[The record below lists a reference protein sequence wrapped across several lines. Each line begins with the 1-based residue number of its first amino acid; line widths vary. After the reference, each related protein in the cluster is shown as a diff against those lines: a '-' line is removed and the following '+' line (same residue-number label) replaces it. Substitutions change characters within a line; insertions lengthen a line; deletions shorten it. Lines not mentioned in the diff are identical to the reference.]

1 LSLPDLDP
9 IASQTRSIIRKSR
22 RLTTTAFLQSL
33 LSSVARGLASLNQIA
48 SDLKDRNL
56 PGMARQSIHQR
67 IDIRLTAFLLA
78 VLCDLMQQRY
88 RTVATGF

>member
-67 IDIRLTAFLLA
+67 FDIRLTAFLLA